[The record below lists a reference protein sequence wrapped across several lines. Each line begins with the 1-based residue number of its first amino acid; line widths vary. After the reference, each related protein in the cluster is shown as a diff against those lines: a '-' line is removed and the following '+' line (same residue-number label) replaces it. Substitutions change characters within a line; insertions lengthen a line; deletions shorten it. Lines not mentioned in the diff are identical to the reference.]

1 VETATYQGVAH
12 VLEWRMPRA
21 CGGGVSTQC
30 DAPGAAEAS
39 EVCMIVS
46 EVGFVLGWASSEG
59 NVALMGSVKIKS
71 IMDEPPDQ
79 RDLSC

>member
-1 VETATYQGVAH
+1 
-12 VLEWRMPRA
+12 
-21 CGGGVSTQC
+21 
-30 DAPGAAEAS
+30 
-39 EVCMIVS
+39 MIVS